1 MAKKKHVLVLGGG
14 PDAEREVSIKSA
26 TGIADALKAH
36 GDYRVTLEIIDT
48 LTAAQLSAVDAD
60 VIFPYLHGPYGEG
73 GPLQDLLE
81 EDGRPYVGSGPR
93 ASRWAM
99 DKIATKAVAVS
110 LGIDTPDFW
119 VLNDRDPVCPA
130 PLPVIIKPVHEGSTI
145 GLHVCTTHADYTVAV
160 ASIAKERKGGLF
172 RTYMVEPKVGGQANI
187 GARGGARELTVGFL
201 DGETLPIIEI
211 RPQEGH
217 YDYAA
222 KYTRDDTKYILDP
235 QIPESVA
242 RKVSK
247 ATKRIAKALGVR
259 HIARTDFLLDKD
271 GVAWFLEINTTPGFT
286 DHSLVPKAAKH
297 IGLSMPDLCA
307 KLVEL
312 AAPTGVPKP
321 GGAVPAGVADVDP
334 EDLDAE
340 SDDPKPELKPTRKTS
355 HKPASATPA
364 KRKTGTK
371 KPSNG
376 KG

>member
-26 TGIADALKAH
+26 TGIAEALKAH
-36 GDYRVTLEIIDT
+36 GDYTVTLEIIDT
-48 LTAAQLSAVDAD
+48 LSSAQLKGVKAD

-99 DKIATKAVAVS
+99 DKVATKAVAVS
-110 LGIDTPDFW
+110 LGIETPDFW
-119 VLNDRDPVCPA
+119 ILNDRDPVCPA

-187 GARGGARELTVGFL
+187 GARGGARELTVGYL

-211 RPQEGH
+211 KPQDGH

-222 KYTRDDTKYILDP
+222 KYTRDDTKYILEP

-242 RKVSK
+242 RKISK

-259 HIARTDFLLDKD
+259 HIARTDFLLDRN

-286 DHSLVPKAAKH
+286 DHSLVPKAAAH
-297 IGLSMPDLCA
+297 AGIAMPDLCA
-307 KLVEL
+307 RLVEL
-312 AAPTGVPKP
+312 ASPTGTPVKDIQTPTVSEDEEP
-321 GGAVPAGVADVDP
+321 EATGAAEEP
-334 EDLDAE
+334 E
-340 SDDPKPELKPTRKTS
+340 PKPTRKTVK
-355 HKPASATPA
+355 KPAAA
-364 KRKTGTK
+364 AANRKK
-371 KPSNG
+371 AARG
-376 KG
+376 KD